1 MVLVRRLIQTYT
13 LEPAGSHGVWGL
25 DDHFFLP
32 YVFGSAQ
39 YGPPINDTDQV
50 PTQGSL
56 ANAPD
61 PGGVTKRAVVERE
74 RKKNMYFSAIGFIYD
89 VKKGA
94 FWEHSHTLYDISGV
108 RAGWGKINKVGS
120 PFLLEIPS
128 RLTMN

>member
-1 MVLVRRLIQTYT
+1 M
-13 LEPAGSHGVWGL
+13 
-25 DDHFFLP
+25 
-32 YVFGSAQ
+32 
-39 YGPPINDTDQV
+39 
-50 PTQGSL
+50 PTEGSL

-61 PGGVTKRAVVERE
+61 PGGVTKSAVVERE

-120 PFLLEIPS
+120 PFLLGIPS
-128 RLTMN
+128 PLTMN